1 VIDKGRFARVD
12 EEGGWQG
19 RFVSEPYAALSGS
32 FGRAAAT
39 TGTTARVDSVHV
51 AAGGSYTG
59 TIAVADEVDTI
70 SFDVVAGQTYMVSM
84 RGTGVDP
91 LVDSY
96 LTLLNQNQGIVT
108 IDDDGGVRTNSLITF
123 TANRTG
129 RWQVSAEG
137 FPGDGGTG
145 EYRIDFR
152 KRGTDAVPGD
162 TDSNVA
168 LAPNATTF
176 GFIETSG
183 DIDVYKIE
191 LEAGLFYTFE
201 LAGGADQETDA
212 EAMPAGELDTI
223 IGLLDAEGREVASND
238 DLSFPYDISS
248 GVGFGPTRSGTY
260 YVQVDA
266 YPGETGGY
274 ALEVQEID
282 VAGLDPLDSI
292 DWGTQVAS
300 NHVTVYFAAAGE
312 RFGGMTS
319 NGWNNY
325 QKAQAMAA
333 LEEYAEVSGLTFS
346 IATSR
351 NGATFKLVTTESA
364 EFLGIF
370 TPPGETGAG
379 VGGFAVNGE
388 GWDNVGGL
396 GQGGFGFV
404 TLLHEFGHGLGLAHP
419 HDDGGT
425 STIMPG
431 VAGPFG
437 SLGPYDLNQGVYT
450 TVSYNDGWA
459 KHPDAVDGAPP
470 RFPTSYG
477 WQGGPSALDIAVI
490 QQKYGANTE
499 HNSGNNVYALPTG
512 NRAGTF
518 YTTIWDGGGI
528 DTIRHGGGGVAT
540 IDLTAATLDFSP
552 TGGGV
557 VSYAGGVFGGFTIAH
572 GVVIENA
579 IGGSGSDTITGNA
592 AANLIDGGLDVDVMA
607 GGAGDDRYIVSQSA
621 DIVREAAGGG
631 RDTIMSAWNYQ
642 LDRGCHVETLTT
654 IDQPGTGNIN
664 LSGNEI
670 ANTVIG
676 HIGRNILRGE
686 GRGDSLSGLGGN
698 DRLIGGAGRDTLTG
712 GDGSDSFYF
721 DSALN
726 ASTNVDQILDFTAAD
741 TIVLDRTIF
750 TSIAADGAI
759 APGAFRN
766 GVAAQDANDRI
777 LYEAATGR
785 IFYDADGTGD
795 AAAVLFAKVD
805 AGTLLTSQD
814 FIAVA

>member
-1 VIDKGRFARVD
+1 VIDKGRFARVN

-84 RGTGVDP
+84 RGTGADP

-96 LTLLNQNQGIVT
+96 LTLRNSNQGIVT

-123 TANRTG
+123 TANQTG
-129 RWQVSAEG
+129 QWRVNAEG

-223 IGLLDAEGREVASND
+223 IGLLDAQGREVASND

-248 GVGFGPTRSGTY
+248 GVGFGPTKSGTY
-260 YVQVDA
+260 YVQVEA

-274 ALEVQEID
+274 ALEVQGFD

-319 NGWNNY
+319 RGWTNY

-346 IATSR
+346 VAASR
-351 NGATFKLVTTESA
+351 NGATFKLVTTESD
-364 EFLGIF
+364 EYLGIF

-396 GQGGFGFV
+396 AQGGFGFV

-431 VAGPFG
+431 VVGPFG
-437 SLGPYDLNQGVYT
+437 SLGPFNLNQGVYT

-470 RFPTSYG
+470 GYPTTYG
-477 WQGGPSALDIAVI
+477 WQGGPSAFDIAVI
-490 QQKYGANTE
+490 QQKYGANTA
-499 HNSGNNVYALPTG
+499 HNSGDDVYTLPTANQPG
-512 NRAGTF
+512 AAF
-518 YTTIWDGGGI
+518 YTAIWDGGGT
-528 DTIRHGGGGVAT
+528 DTIRHSGLAWAT
-540 IDLTAATLDFSP
+540 IDLTAATLDYSP

-557 VSYAGGVFGGFTIAH
+557 VSYADGRFGGFTIAH

-579 IGGSGSDTITGNA
+579 IGGNGRDRLLGNA
-592 AANLIDGGLDVDVMA
+592 ADNMLDGSGGADTMA
-607 GGAGDDRYIVSQSA
+607 GRGGNDHYIVNSAGDV
-621 DIVREAAGGG
+621 VKEAARGGED
-631 RDTIMSAWNYQ
+631 RISSSTTYW
-642 LDRGCHVETLTT
+642 LDDGVHVELLTT
-654 IDQPGTGNIN
+654 TDQAATGRMALFGNGT
-664 LSGNEI
+664 
-670 ANTVIG
+670 ANTIIG
-676 HIGRNILRGE
+676 NAGRNT
-686 GRGDSLSGLGGN
+686 LSGLGRGDVLDGLAGP
-698 DRLIGGAGRDTLTG
+698 DRLYGGTGRDQLTG
-712 GDGSDSFYF
+712 GEGADEFWFDASLSAGS
-721 DSALN
+721 
-726 ASTNVDQILDFTAAD
+726 VDLILDFTGAD
-741 TIVLDRTIF
+741 TIVLDRTFF
-750 TSIAADGAI
+750 TGIAADGAI
-759 APGAFRN
+759 APGAFRK